1 LDHFMTLKPPKY
13 IDRPPSNLVSK
24 QNPSTLD
31 HQVDHL
37 FLLVGKNTL
46 PNWVAVTTMLKAGGK
61 AHLIHTD
68 FTEPEAKNLQLA
80 LGRQPLPSNAQLIN
94 IGNNQGEAFAIRG
107 QLQPIIQDLSGSVG
121 LNYTGGTKSMSVHAY
136 RTIEEFHPN
145 AIFSYLDSNTS
156 MMMIDNDRGVS
167 RALKPNVS
175 FETLFQLH
183 SLVWRNNT
191 PPTTSPIYAGAAT
204 ALMKLYQNVS
214 NAQGWRVWCEKTLK
228 PDTQRISKGGH
239 FTGWLDETQL
249 RGTSPLRTDGLPPS
263 LQEFAN
269 QYLDA
274 KNGATTLSSIQKHGF
289 RSLQQVCQWL
299 DGIWIEHYTLAQ
311 IQQIASQ
318 TGSHESAISLNMT
331 NPQHPNEDGHKFEF
345 DAAFMC
351 DYHLFAISCTTSSH
365 RALCKSKLL
374 EASVRAQQLGGS
386 EARIAL
392 VCCNDEPESIK
403 KELESDRPNRK
414 IAVFGREDL
423 PVLSEKILEWVKA
436 NA

>member
-1 LDHFMTLKPPKY
+1 MTLKPPKY
-13 IDRPPSNLVSK
+13 IDRPPSNPVPKENLSI
-24 QNPSTLD
+24 LD

-46 PNWVAVTTMLKAGGK
+46 PNWVAVTTMLKPGGK
-61 AHLIHTD
+61 VHLIHTD
-68 FTEPEAKNLQLA
+68 FTEPEAKNLQIA
-80 LGRQPLPSNAQLIN
+80 LSRQPLPSSAQLIN

-121 LNYTGGTKSMSVHAY
+121 LNYTGGTKPMSVHAY
-136 RTIEEFHPN
+136 RTIEEHHPD
-145 AIFSYLDSNTS
+145 AVFSYLDPNTS
-156 MMMIDNDRGVS
+156 TMMIDNDRGVS
-167 RALKPNVS
+167 RALKPKVS

-183 SLVWRNNT
+183 SLTWRNT
-191 PPTTSPIYAGAAT
+191 RPTVSPVYPEAAT
-204 ALMKLYQNVS
+204 ALMELYQDVG
-214 NAQGWRVWCEKTLK
+214 NAKNWRVWCENILK
-228 PDTQRISKGGH
+228 PDTQKKSRDGK
-239 FTGWLDETQL
+239 FFGWLDDRQL
-249 RGTSPLRTDGLPPS
+249 QGPSLLRTDGLSDS

-311 IQQIASQ
+311 IQQVASQ

-331 NPQHPNEDGHKFEF
+331 NPQHPNEEGYKFEF

-351 DYHLFAISCTTSSH
+351 DYHLFAISCTTSSQ

-386 EARIAL
+386 ESRIAL
-392 VCCNDEPESIK
+392 VCCNDDPESIK
-403 KELESDRPNRK
+403 RELDSDRPNRK
-414 IAVFGREDL
+414 IAVFGRKDL
-423 PVLSEKILEWVKA
+423 PSLSEKISDWVKA